1 MNNSGHWSTIGSRS
15 ALLLALLASAPAANQ
30 RAAAPPDQHV
40 TVIFGLLTPDARTLQ
55 IEDFVPNG
63 VLTAEDR
70 ELLAQS
76 VPSGKVSVRGS
87 EASNRAGVMT
97 PRARMIMLF
106 TGPVTGTVK
115 LAQPDASNVVYVQ
128 EQGTFRRYPSEIPL
142 LNRFVEFRSVN
153 QDRIAYSVEHASMG
167 RTGGTVS
174 LLENRPAEPQ
184 ILPTQPSRIGGNII
198 APRKI
203 KDSVPVYPA
212 EASAAGIEGY
222 VILEVVVDESGT
234 VSQAQ
239 VIRSLPLLDR
249 AAIDCVRQ
257 WKYAPALLNGI
268 AVPVRMTESVRFTL
282 R

>member
-1 MNNSGHWSTIGSRS
+1 MNNSEHRSTIGSGT
-15 ALLLALLASAPAANQ
+15 ALLLALLASTPAANQ
-30 RAAAPPDQHV
+30 RAVALPDQHV
-40 TVIFGLLTPDARTLQ
+40 TVIFGLLTPDARALQ

-76 VPSGKVSVRGS
+76 VTSGKVSVRGS
-87 EASNRAGVMT
+87 EASNRVVT
-97 PRARMIMLF
+97 PRARMIVLF

-128 EQGTFRRYPSEIPL
+128 EQATFRRYPSAIPL
-142 LNRFVEFRSVN
+142 LNRFVEFTPVS
-153 QDRIAYSVEHASMG
+153 QDRIAYSVEHTSMG

-174 LLENRPAEPQ
+174 LLENRPGEPQ

-222 VILEVVVDESGT
+222 VILEILVDESGT
-234 VSQAQ
+234 VSEAQ

-249 AAIDCVRQ
+249 AAIDCIRQ